1 MDRVHVQRGPQG
13 LRSVQ
18 EVGEE
23 ERGRVKEA
31 ETGEDRFCFYWKL
44 RWNPSEFA
52 LTFLFNMFDVWLF
65 PHNSE
70 ILLLN
75 CIFSFHNNMQW
86 L

>member
-31 ETGEDRFCFYWKL
+31 ETGEDRFCFY
-44 RWNPSEFA
+44 
-52 LTFLFNMFDVWLF
+52 
-65 PHNSE
+65 
-70 ILLLN
+70 
-75 CIFSFHNNMQW
+75 
-86 L
+86 